1 MKLYIAGPM
10 RGIPEL
16 NFPAFHAAAAQ
27 LRAVGHEVFNPA
39 EHDMQHSM
47 RAAMAVDLDW
57 LVNNADGVVL
67 LSGWAQSRG
76 ARAEV
81 AVAEAIGIPVKP
93 MREMGVAW

>member
-1 MKLYIAGPM
+1 MKIYLAGPM
-10 RGIPEL
+10 RGIPDL

-39 EHDMQHSM
+39 ELTDTEL
-47 RAAMAVDLDW
+47 RETFAFEIDW
-57 LVNNADGVVL
+57 LIKNAEAVVL
-67 LSGWAQSRG
+67 LSNWAQSKG